1 MFERVAGALHIVLL
15 KERFLEFSSPVR
27 DNTML
32 QKRMHSTVSK
42 NVRYYFPLSGQQS
55 ISFMATDIWK
65 DLPTHLKSSS
75 VSTFPKKIKRYL
87 LSEQQIK

>member
-1 MFERVAGALHIVLL
+1 
-15 KERFLEFSSPVR
+15 
-27 DNTML
+27 
-32 QKRMHSTVSK
+32 
-42 NVRYYFPLSGQQS
+42 
-55 ISFMATDIWK
+55 MATDIWK